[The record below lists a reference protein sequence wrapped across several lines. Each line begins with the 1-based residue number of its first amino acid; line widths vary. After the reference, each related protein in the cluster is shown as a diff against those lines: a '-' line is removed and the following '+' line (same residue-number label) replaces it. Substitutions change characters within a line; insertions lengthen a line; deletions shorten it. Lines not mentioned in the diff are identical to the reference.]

1 MEEPRANT
9 AIKCPTDLLAV
20 QTLPSTS
27 AHGDEGVNSRSHWWW
42 IFRYN
47 SLWYKAKR
55 LTNLTVQVNGNL
67 FSWGQQRYIRVL
79 KV

>member
-27 AHGDEGVNSRSHWWW
+27 AHGDEGVNSRQPLMVD
-42 IFRYN
+42 IRIQF
-47 SLWYKAKR
+47 SLVQSQ
-55 LTNLTVQVNGNL
+55 TVNKSDGT
-67 FSWGQQRYIRVL
+67 GQWKPIL
-79 KV
+79 LGTAEIH

>member
-27 AHGDEGVNSRSHWWW
+27 AHGDEGVNSRQPLVVD
-42 IFRYN
+42 IQIQF
-47 SLWYKAKR
+47 SLVQSQS